1 MNILSAIAF
10 LVFFISSVFFFGGFS
25 GRRDA
30 ASRKKCTEKG
40 TATLV
45 YTSKSTASNPDEL
58 YTIEYTVDGVRLTV
72 PVTDGGVKGIDIRTP
87 LGTEVPIW
95 YDPQNP
101 GHVIISEEPF
111 VNVTADSW
119 KRTQKRALKWML
131 VSLAL
136 SILFF
141 FLSVK

>member
-1 MNILSAIAF
+1 MGILSIIAF
-10 LVFFISSVFFFGGFS
+10 LVFFVSAAFFFGSFF

-30 ASRKKCTEKG
+30 AKQKKCTEKG

-45 YTSKSTASNPDEL
+45 HVRKPTADDPYET
-58 YTIEYTVDGVRLTV
+58 YTIEYTVNGVKQTV
-72 PVTDGGVKGIDIRTP
+72 TLIDEWVKGIDLHTP
-87 LGTEVPIW
+87 LGTKVPIR
-95 YDPQNP
+95 YDPQNIRN
-101 GHVIISEEPF
+101 VIISEEPF
-111 VNVTADSW
+111 VNVSEESW
-119 KRTQKRALKWML
+119 LRSRKRALKWML

>member
-1 MNILSAIAF
+1 MGILSAIAF
-10 LVFFISSVFFFGGFS
+10 LVFFISAVLFFAGFL

-30 ASRKKCTEKG
+30 AEQEKCTEKG
-40 TATLV
+40 TATLLYV
-45 YTSKSTASNPDEL
+45 SRATADNPFSIYTVEF
-58 YTIEYTVDGVRLTV
+58 TVDGVLRTV
-72 PVTDGGVKGIDIRTP
+72 SVSDEYVKGIDIHTP
-87 LGTEVPIW
+87 LGTEVPIR
-95 YDPQNP
+95 YEPQNP
-101 GHVIISEEPF
+101 RNIIISEEPF
-111 VNVTADSW
+111 MNVTVASW

>member
-58 YTIEYTVDGVRLTV
+58 YTI
-72 PVTDGGVKGIDIRTP
+72 
-87 LGTEVPIW
+87 
-95 YDPQNP
+95 
-101 GHVIISEEPF
+101 
-111 VNVTADSW
+111 
-119 KRTQKRALKWML
+119 
-131 VSLAL
+131 
-136 SILFF
+136 
-141 FLSVK
+141 

>member
-30 ASRKKCTEKG
+30 AARKKCTEKG

-45 YTSKSTASNPDEL
+45 HMSRATASDPFEI

-87 LGTEVPIW
+87 SARKCPYGTIPKTP
-95 YDPQNP
+95 DTLSSP
-101 GHVIISEEPF
+101 
-111 VNVTADSW
+111 
-119 KRTQKRALKWML
+119 K
-131 VSLAL
+131 SL
-136 SILFF
+136 S
-141 FLSVK
+141 